1 MTDWI
6 KLRVRRLG
14 VKLTREY
21 ARPRRNIHAVIH
33 EENAWYEKRMEELEE
48 KDYGDG
54 NLCT

>member
-1 MTDWI
+1 
-6 KLRVRRLG
+6 